1 MVKNAILV
9 ILYVIALASL
19 ASAVVIDITSDNCCL
34 VSNLLFGFIGVEGVA
49 WLLEKY
55 WNK

>member
-1 MVKNAILV
+1 MVKNAILIV
-9 ILYVIALASL
+9 LYVIALALL
-19 ASAVVIDITSDNCCL
+19 ASAVAIDITSDNCCL
-34 VSNLLFGFIGVEGVA
+34 VSNLLFWFIGVEGVA